1 MWGMGYTTP
10 GYGLISEQNISVNT
24 LGRSLTFKAEESS
37 SQLLIFALTLEV
49 SLIDLLIFGLTLPLM
64 LWSHA
69 RLTQGAFSAY
79 EIA

>member
-1 MWGMGYTTP
+1 MGYTAP

-49 SLIDLLIFGLTLPLM
+49 SLIDLLIYGLSLPFM
-64 LWSHA
+64 FWSHA
-69 RLTQGAFSAY
+69 RLTQGAFSTY